1 VKLEREILGKIKTTT
16 EYKNLKTDTEKN
28 NMVRN
33 IIDEIQK
40 EYKKDDKQGN
50 YND

>member
-1 VKLEREILGKIKTTT
+1 
-16 EYKNLKTDTEKN
+16 
-28 NMVRN
+28 MVRN

-50 YND
+50 YNDWVSA